1 MVERPQPTQEAPQHL
16 CLGKGYDNEPTE
28 AVLAERGYTAH
39 IRRIGEEK
47 KDAQGDKTH
56 PARRWVVERTF
67 AWLGGWRGLLI
78 RWDKKPENYLAN
90 IKLACALI
98 WFRRAYQEGSA
109 LLG

>member
-16 CLGKGYDNEPTE
+16 CLDKGYDNKPTE

-47 KDAQGDKTH
+47 KDAQGEKTH

-67 AWLGGWRGLLI
+67 AWLSGWRGLLI

-90 IKLACALI
+90 LKLACALI
-98 WFRRAYQEGSA
+98 WFRRAYQVGST